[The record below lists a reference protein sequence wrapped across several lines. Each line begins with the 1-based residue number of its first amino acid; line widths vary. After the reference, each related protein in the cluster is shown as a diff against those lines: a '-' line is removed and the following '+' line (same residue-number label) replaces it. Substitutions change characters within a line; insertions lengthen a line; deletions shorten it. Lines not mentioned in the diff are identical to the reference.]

1 MNTRHRETLE
11 RILSHPTPHNI
22 EWRRI
27 EHLFEALGAEIK
39 EGKSGRVKIRLKGH
53 EATFSRP
60 HRKNLQDT
68 NEIAEI
74 RKFLAGAG
82 ITLDEGG
89 ASRKAPGP

>member
-11 RILSHPTPHNI
+11 KILSHPTPHNI

-27 EHLFEALGAEIK
+27 ERLFEALGAELT
-39 EGKSGRVKIRLKGH
+39 EGHSGRVKIRLAGH

-68 NEIAEI
+68 NEIAAL
-74 RKFLAGAG
+74 RKFLADAG
-82 ITLDEGG
+82 V
-89 ASRKAPGP
+89 APDHPG